1 MNFTKKQEASLKVL
15 FVCSGNKSQGKPS
28 VIVKN
33 QADSLIDKG
42 INISYSII
50 SQKGILGY
58 LNAVIPIYKSIKKEK
73 VKIVHAHYSLTAFA
87 TSLAILLIFKN
98 RPKLVV
104 SLMGSD
110 AQMKGWK
117 RKLTIYFS
125 KNLWF
130 VTIVK
135 SQQMAIL
142 LGLKKFKVIPN
153 GVQIQKFYNQEETI
167 ENKILFAADPSR
179 ESKNFELA
187 RKAVDIVKKVVPTID
202 LIVVYNIE
210 HAEIIKEIKSSA
222 CILLTSKWE
231 GSPNIIKESM
241 ACNRPIVATNVGDIA
256 WLLENVE
263 GCFVTNFDAEIIA
276 DCILKVLE
284 FNKENKYTRG
294 LEKII
299 ELQLDAQSIANRII
313 KIYGY

>member
-1 MNFTKKQEASLKVL
+1 MNFTKNQEASLKVV

-28 VIVKN
+28 ILVKN
-33 QADSLIDKG
+33 QADSLIEKG
-42 INISYSII
+42 LDIRYTLI
-50 SQKGILGY
+50 SQKGIIGY
-58 LNAVIPIYKSIKKEK
+58 LKAVIPIYKSIKKEK

-117 RKLTIYFS
+117 RKLTNYFS
-125 KNLWF
+125 EKLWF
-130 VTIVK
+130 ATIVK
-135 SQQMAIL
+135 SQQMAID
-142 LGLKKFKVIPN
+142 LGLKTFTVIPN
-153 GVQIQKFYNQEETI
+153 GVQIEKFVNLEIAT

-187 RKAVDIVKKVVPTID
+187 RKAVDLVKKVVPTTD
-202 LIVVYNIE
+202 LKVVYNVE
-210 HAEIIKEIKSSA
+210 HVEIINEIKSSA
-222 CILLTSKWE
+222 CVLSTSKWE
-231 GSPNIIKESM
+231 GSPNIIKESL

-284 FNKENKYTRG
+284 FNKEHKYTKG
-294 LEKII
+294 LEKIK
-299 ELQLDAQSIANRII
+299 ELQLDAQSIANRIM